1 MIQLRRIIS
10 DNLGSIFFVLA
21 MFALVGCTNK
31 PEGPVIIG
39 TNVWPGY
46 EPGHL
51 AKSQNLYGNADVNL
65 RQFLSASEVL
75 RAFRNRSIDVAALT
89 LDEALQLQQSGID
102 IQIFLVTDV
111 SFGADAV
118 LARPPVKSVADLVGK
133 KVGVKNAA
141 LGEYV
146 LARGEYVLARALQI
160 NAVQNSDVNTVPLT
174 VDETVRLYRDGAL
187 DAVVTFEPFKT
198 ELQKLGA
205 VKIFDSRQIPN
216 EIVDVLVTRKDFAKA
231 NPNAIKAVTTG
242 WLAAAK
248 LIKELSPDAIKETAV
263 RLGISD
269 QELRNALL
277 ELKIQLLADNQ
288 TMLSGKDGQIAQ
300 ASLKLI
306 PVLEQRNKVK
316 FAFRPEEIITPDFLP
331 DAPAK

>member
-1 MIQLRRIIS
+1 MMPSVRFATWCSLRFIVAVV
-10 DNLGSIFFVLA
+10 F
-21 MFALVGCTNK
+21 FALAGCTDK
-31 PEGPVIIG
+31 PEGNVIVG

-51 AKSQNLYGNADVNL
+51 AESRKLYGDADVSL

-102 IQIFLVTDV
+102 IQIFLVADV
-111 SFGADAV
+111 SFGGDAV
-118 LARPPVKSVADLVGK
+118 LARPPVKSVADLAGK
-133 KVGVKNAA
+133 KVGVENSA
-141 LGEYV
+141 L
-146 LARGEYVLARALQI
+146 GEYVLARALQI
-160 NAVQNSDVNTVPLT
+160 NALQNSDVSPVSLT
-174 VDETVRLYRDGAL
+174 VDETVRLYRDGSL

-198 ELQKLGA
+198 ELLKLGA

-231 NPNAIKAVTTG
+231 NPNALKAVTKG

-248 LIKELSPDAIKETAV
+248 LIKELSPDAIQETAV

-288 TMLSGKDGQIAQ
+288 TMLSGKDGQIVQ

-306 PVLEQRNKVK
+306 PVLEQRNNVK

-331 DAPAK
+331 DAPVK